1 MGLFDQIM
9 SSASGNAAKKTGL
22 DAAWTKDRV
31 VTISMP
37 ETAEELKAAVDV
49 TDPGCVA
56 AYWVYSVMA
65 LTADRETGIS
75 MMKYLFADL
84 EPYGRSFVEG
94 GKKGL
99 AGWDTG
105 FDERLTDDD
114 YRWLPRAYFC
124 GAEASNG
131 YKPAQP
137 LQVELHYNAGN
148 TEAANEQ
155 SLEAQ
160 GRLNIVYWVKSNA
173 AGSQVNI
180 TLSCFDGSSR
190 WYVTSGSSSAALFY
204 DQRAGLTAEARA
216 KLYT

>member
-180 TLSCFDGSSR
+180 TLSRFDGSSR
-190 WYVTSGSSSAALFY
+190 WYVTSGSSSTALFY

>member
-9 SSASGNAAKKTGL
+9 GSAAGNSAKKNGL
-22 DAAWTKDRV
+22 DAAWTKDRT
-31 VTISMP
+31 VTIAMP
-37 ETAEELKAAVDV
+37 ENAEELKAAADV

-56 AYWVYSVMA
+56 AYWGYSVMA

-84 EPYGRSFVEG
+84 EPYGRGFIEG
-94 GKKGL
+94 GGKGL

-105 FDERLTDDD
+105 FDERLADDD

-124 GAEASNG
+124 GAKAENG

-137 LQVELHYNAGN
+137 LQIELHYNAGN
-148 TEAANEQ
+148 TEASNEQ

-160 GRLNIVYWVKSNA
+160 GRLNIVYWVRSNA

-180 TLSCFDGSSR
+180 TLSRFDGSSR